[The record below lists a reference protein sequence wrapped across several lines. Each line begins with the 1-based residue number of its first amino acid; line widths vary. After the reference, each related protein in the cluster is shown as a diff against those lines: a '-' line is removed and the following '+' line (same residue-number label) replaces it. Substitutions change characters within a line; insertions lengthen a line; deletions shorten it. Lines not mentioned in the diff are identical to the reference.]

1 MKPLLLAVILAG
13 EGFGTLRA
21 SGLSLHDSPDTSKV
35 YPLSEVVTTASRF
48 DALLRTVPTSLNV
61 ISRQQVELKP
71 GHLVSDLLTGV
82 PGIFVR
88 SYGGGSSLQTLSL
101 RGMSPENTLVLI
113 DGQRINSYQN
123 GQVDLGFL
131 STANVDR
138 IEVVKGGYSALYGA
152 DAVGGVVNITTRR
165 PEELLSGS
173 LLQTVGMFGYR
184 ATEAAVSGR
193 SGSLGWRADFRRESG
208 RGDYNYFFDDGRT
221 VTETTRNGN
230 DFQMTNAQVLV
241 DFGKRETGRAFLIG
255 TYSDARRGVCSPVY
269 DLSNVGSERLNDGML
284 RSIAGGEVD
293 LAPGITARLTGM
305 FFYGDEQYIVPSVVV
320 DGVPLQSAGVNR
332 AIHVVPELRWL
343 GSSTLSGSL
352 GLEYGRAWFRGS
364 DLSDADRY
372 QQSVFLTAQHTM
384 SLATAIPF
392 EVIIF
397 PSLRYDRFSDVDED
411 ISPKLGVNI
420 GLLNTPDLRLRSS
433 YGKSYRVPTF
443 NDLYWIQGGNPDL
456 KPERSV
462 SFDAGLLFGTEWGGT
477 WTVDVNYFDIRTR
490 DRIAWTPTNGMFWS
504 PKNLSEVDS
513 KGVEVEGVW
522 TGLGGRLQVCM
533 TSSWNNVIK
542 TSEDFPGDPT
552 KDKQLVYVPKQT
564 ITGTAIAMLGEVRVY
579 LQHNWIS
586 YRYTTE
592 SNDKSLPSYAVTSAA
607 FRYGLPLGSLKG
619 FLKVEATNLFNT
631 NYQIIA
637 LYPMPLREVRVT
649 VGGEL

>member
-1 MKPLLLAVILAG
+1 MKSLLLAVILAG
-13 EGFGTLRA
+13 ESFVTLRA
-21 SGLSLHDSPDTSKV
+21 GGVSLHDGQDTSKV
-35 YPLSEVVTTASRF
+35 YPLGEVVTTASRL

-71 GHLVSDLLTGV
+71 GHLVSDLLAGV
-82 PGIFVR
+82 PGIFIR

-123 GQVDLGFL
+123 GQIDLGFL
-131 STANVDR
+131 SAANVDR
-138 IEVVKGGYSALYGA
+138 VEIVKGGYSALYGA

-165 PEELLSGS
+165 PQEPLSGT

-184 ATEAAVSGR
+184 ATEAAIGGR

-230 DFQMTNAQVLV
+230 DFQMTNAQVLL
-241 DFGKRETGRAFLIG
+241 DFGKRETGRAFLLG
-255 TYSDARRGVCSPVY
+255 SYSDAGRGVCSPVY
-269 DLSNVGSERLNDGML
+269 DLSNAGSARLSDRTL
-284 RSIAGGEVD
+284 RSIAGGEIDVSQR
-293 LAPGITARLTGM
+293 ITARLTGM
-305 FFYGDEQYIVPSVVV
+305 FFYADEQYIDPSILLN
-320 DGVPLQSAGVNR
+320 GVALQSVSINR
-332 AIHVVPELRWL
+332 AIQVVPELRWL

-364 DLSDADRY
+364 DLNDANRY
-372 QQSVFLTAQHTM
+372 QQSVYLTAQHTI
-384 SLATAIPF
+384 SLTSAIPF
-392 EVIIF
+392 EVIVF
-397 PSLRYDRFSDVDED
+397 PSIRYDRFSDVDGD
-411 ISPKLGVNI
+411 ISPKVGVNI

-443 NDLYWIQGGNPDL
+443 NDLYWITGGNPNL

-462 SFDAGLLFGTEWGGT
+462 SFDTGLLFGTEWGGT
-477 WTVDVNYFDIRTR
+477 WMVDVNYFDIRTR
-490 DRIAWTPTNGMFWS
+490 DRIAWVPSDGMFWS

-513 KGVEVEGVW
+513 KGVEVEGTW
-522 TGLGGRLQVCM
+522 TGFGGRLQISL
-533 TSSWNNVIK
+533 TSSWNHVIK
-542 TSEDFPGDPT
+542 ASEDFPGDPT
-552 KDKQLVYVPKQT
+552 TDKQLIYVPKQT
-564 ITGTAIAMLGEVRVY
+564 VTGTAIAVLGEVRVY
-579 LQHNWIS
+579 LQHNWIG

-607 FRYGLPLGSLKG
+607 LRYGVPLGSLKG
-619 FLKVEATNLFNT
+619 FLKVEATNIFNSQ
-631 NYQIIA
+631 YQIIA

-649 VGGEL
+649 VGGDL